1 MLRKVS
7 IVGCGMTKFGRQ
19 RNKGLTDLLVEASTN
34 TIRDSSVGEED
45 VQAIYV
51 ASMLSGELAN
61 QTAVASAVTDEL
73 GLLPAAADRVENG
86 PASGGSAVKNAAL
99 AIASGMYDCVLVVG
113 GEKQTHVPGN
123 EVTDR
128 LATMTHPLAEYI
140 HGVTLPSLAGMFTR
154 LYMKKYGVERKH
166 LAMVSVKNHKNALG
180 NPYAHLQRAVTLEGI
195 FSAPEAEVN
204 NPLISDPL
212 RLFDCCPMSDGAASL
227 MLCSAKK
234 AKEFCG
240 TPINIAGIGHA
251 TDTLAVH
258 QREDI
263 SVLNSVKESS
273 RQAFSMAELS
283 PKDIDVAELHDAF
296 TILEIAESEDAGFF
310 KKGTGHKALEDGVT
324 SLGGKLPINPS
335 GGLKARG
342 HPVGATGVAQ
352 VVELT
357 WQLRGQAGK
366 RQVQEA
372 KRAYSCNFGGFG
384 NNVVSFVLTR
394 GA

>member
-1 MLRKVS
+1 
-7 IVGCGMTKFGRQ
+7 MTKFGRQ
-19 RNKGLTDLLVEASTN
+19 RNRSLTDLLVEASTN
-34 TIRDSSVGEED
+34 TIRDSSVSEKD

-86 PASGGSAVKNAAL
+86 PASGGSAVKNACL

-113 GEKQTHVPGN
+113 GEKQLHVPGN

-128 LATMTHPLAEYI
+128 LATMTHPTAEYI

-166 LAMVSVKNHKNALG
+166 LAMVAVKNHRNALE
-180 NPYAHLQRAVTLEGI
+180 NPYAHIRRAITLEGI
-195 FSAPEAEVN
+195 LSSPEAEVN
-204 NPLISDPL
+204 NPVISDPL

-227 MLCSAKK
+227 MLCSAEK
-234 AKEFCG
+234 AKEMCA
-240 TPINIAGIGHA
+240 TPINIAGLGHA

-263 SVLNSVKESS
+263 SVLNSVRESS
-273 RQAFSMAELS
+273 NQAFSMAKLS
-283 PKDIDVAELHDAF
+283 PEEIDVVELHDAF

-310 KKGTGHKALEDGVT
+310 KKGTGHKALEDEVT
-324 SLGGKLPINPS
+324 SLDGKLPINPS

-352 VVELT
+352 IVELT

-366 RQVQEA
+366 RQVHEA

-384 NNVVSFVLTR
+384 NNVISFVLTR
-394 GA
+394 GD